1 MRRRILF
8 AAGLALGAP
17 FLGRRAARADAEA
30 EAQAVDVLLVL
41 AVDVSRS
48 IDEEEARLQR
58 EGYAE
63 ALRSPAV
70 HDAIAGGMHG
80 AIGLAYVEWSGPEHQ
95 HLLLPWTR
103 IDSPAAAK
111 AAAGRLSAAP
121 LRIGTWTSITAALGH
136 ARRLIAAAPFPAGRL
151 VIDVSGDGANNAGG
165 SMEDARDQVLA
176 AGIVINGL
184 PVMKDAPLPV
194 PGLSPSM
201 PLDQY
206 YREEVAGGFGAFV
219 LPVEDFKGFAPA
231 VRRKLILEIA
241 GADPGGL
248 AVGRALA

>member
-1 MRRRILF
+1 MRRRTLF

-17 FLGRRAARADAEA
+17 FLGPRAVRADPGSE
-30 EAQAVDVLLVL
+30 AVDVLLVL

-70 HDAIAGGMHG
+70 HEAIAGGLHG
-80 AIGLAYVEWSGPEHQ
+80 AIGLAYVEWSGPTHQ

-103 IDSPAAAK
+103 IAGAAGAQAAA
-111 AAAGRLSAAP
+111 AQLSAAP
-121 LRIGTWTSITAALGH
+121 LRIGTWTSITAALDH
-136 ARRLIAAAPFPAGRL
+136 ARRLIAAAPFPAERL
-151 VIDVSGDGANNAGG
+151 VVDVSGDGANNAGG
-165 SMEDARDQVLA
+165 SMADMRDQAVA
-176 AGIVINGL
+176 EGIVINGL
-184 PVMKDAPLPV
+184 PVMKDATPQV
-194 PGLSPSM
+194 PGLSPTM

-206 YREEVAGGFGAFV
+206 YREEVAGGLGAFV
-219 LPVEDFKGFAPA
+219 LPVEDFQGFAPA

-241 GADPGGL
+241 GADPGPLAAGRGL
-248 AVGRALA
+248 G

>member
-1 MRRRILF
+1 MRRRTLF
-8 AAGLALGAP
+8 AAGLALGTP
-17 FLGRRAARADAEA
+17 FLGRRAARAEA
-30 EAQAVDVLLVL
+30 EAQPVDVLLVL

-58 EGYAE
+58 EGYAQ

-70 HDAIAGGMHG
+70 FDAIAGGMHG
-80 AIGLAYVEWSGPEHQ
+80 AIGLAYVEWSGTEHQ

-103 IDSPAAAK
+103 IDSPAAAA

-121 LRIGTWTSITAALGH
+121 LRTGNWTSITAALGH
-136 ARRLIAAAPFPAGRL
+136 ARQLIAAAPFPAGRL

-165 SMEDARDQVLA
+165 STEGARDAALA
-176 AGIVINGL
+176 QGIVINGL
-184 PVMKDAPLPV
+184 PVMKDAQPRL
-194 PGLSPSM
+194 PGLSPTV

-219 LPVEDFKGFAPA
+219 LPVEDFQGFAPA

-241 GADPGGL
+241 GADPGPL
-248 AVGRALA
+248 AAGRALA